1 MFLLHQM
8 LLTASLLVNGV
19 IGSLQATSTSGAAP
33 PAETFTT
40 GYPQCNVSGYTLIS
54 DTYVEYTYSMKSTLS
69 LCIQACRENI
79 TCWSIAWV
87 PPDTQ
92 CIFYNECVEKTDL
105 LKDDTSPFM
114 HWDDI
119 CDVV

>member
-1 MFLLHQM
+1 
-8 LLTASLLVNGV
+8 
-19 IGSLQATSTSGAAP
+19 
-33 PAETFTT
+33 
-40 GYPQCNVSGYTLIS
+40 
-54 DTYVEYTYSMKSTLS
+54 MKSTLS
-69 LCIQACRENI
+69 LCIQACRENV

-105 LKDDTSPFM
+105 LEDDTSPFM

-119 CDVV
+119 CDVVWWSDWSRKGPGEFEGEKEENRVSGEPGSGFNNC